1 MRYVQCLALQKL
13 AVAVAVQKLNQLLA
27 VEVVAAKLNQL
38 LAVEVVA
45 AKLNQLLHQKQVHV
59 LQVVLLLVHQ

>member
-38 LAVEVVA
+38 L
-45 AKLNQLLHQKQVHV
+45 HQKQVHV
-59 LQVVLLLVHQ
+59 LQVVLLLVPQ